1 MRPLLGII
9 GVSIGL
15 GVPGGARQVGEPSAA
30 LRSRFELSSHYEKV
44 VDVGGFPVVAS
55 AKVDDHALLEA
66 AYWIDLMLRD
76 RDDVRRALIGDKVR
90 FAVMAID
97 EFTTDLPEHA
107 DLEPKAYWDKRARG
121 LGSTPER
128 PCVSCGE
135 ENLLRYPGDPYLTE
149 SILIHEFAHAMHL
162 QGLNLVD
169 RGFDDRLKACYE
181 AAMKGGLWAGKYA
194 ASNKEEYWAEGVQSY
209 FDTNRE
215 SDHDHNHVDTRDELR
230 AYDRQL
236 HDLIDETFRRPSWR
250 YVDPRERPGEGH
262 LAGYEPERAP
272 TFRWPEAVI
281 KAFAE
286 HQAEERDLPEVQA
299 LPLSDLSGARSP
311 RAGAGTRLLIE
322 NRTERPLRLYWI
334 DFAGERKPYGW
345 IRKGGHVE
353 QQTFEGHLFLVTNA
367 EGEAAALFAA
377 AVKPSRAIVR

>member
-9 GVSIGL
+9 VLLISL
-15 GVPGGARQVGEPSAA
+15 GAPGAARQVGEPSAA
-30 LRSRFELSSHYEKV
+30 LRSHFELSSHYEKV
-44 VDVGGFPVVAS
+44 VDVDGFPVVAS

-66 AYWIDLMLRD
+66 AYWISLMLRD
-76 RDDVRRALIGDKVR
+76 RDDVRRALIEDKVR

-97 EFTTDLPEHA
+97 EFTTDLPEHS

-169 RGFDDRLKACYE
+169 REFDERLKGCYE
-181 AAMKGGLWAGKYA
+181 EAMEAGLWSGKYA

-230 AYDRQL
+230 AYDRAL

-250 YVDPRERPGEGH
+250 YVDPRERTGEGH
-262 LAGYEPERAP
+262 LAGYESEKAP
-272 TFRWPEAVI
+272 TFRWPEAVTR
-281 KAFAE
+281 AFAE
-286 HQAEERDLPEVQA
+286 HQARERGLPEVPA
-299 LPLSDLSGARSP
+299 LALSKLPAARSP
-311 RAGAGTRLLIE
+311 RSGAGTRLLIE
-322 NRTERPLRLYWI
+322 NRTDRPLRLYWI
-334 DFAGERKPYGW
+334 DFAGERKPCGW

-353 QQTFEGHLFLVTNA
+353 QQSFVGHLFVVTGA
-367 EGEAAALFAA
+367 EGEAVALFAA
-377 AVKPSRAIVR
+377 AARPSRAIVR